1 MTHPVSSVFHRDLIK
16 EYKTIVSGSGVYLYD
31 SEGRRY
37 LDAVGGAGVAVIGHG
52 VPGPLRAL
60 AEASDTMAY
69 VYGEDFTTP
78 WQEEFAERLLDLFAV
93 RGGAVYFVSGG
104 SEANETA
111 IKMAREYH
119 LQRGQPQRHK
129 IIARWQSF
137 HGVTLGT
144 LWYRGAPHGEVP
156 SIPTCTTPRTSS
168 LRTAIVAPCILSIP
182 RAISPALTT

>member
-1 MTHPVSSVFHRDLIK
+1 
-16 EYKTIVSGSGVYLYD
+16 
-31 SEGRRY
+31 
-37 LDAVGGAGVAVIGHG
+37 
-52 VPGPLRAL
+52 LRAL
-60 AEASDTMAY
+60 AEASAATAY

-78 WQEEFAERLLDLFAV
+78 WQEEFAERLLDVFAV

-144 LWYRGAPHGEVP
+144 LSVSGRTAWRGAFSPYSYHAPHIVP
-156 SIPTCTTPRTSS
+156 PVLLS
-168 LRTAIVAPCILSIP
+168 LPVPP
-182 RAISPALTT
+182 